1 MDEPIE
7 PNAVRCE
14 TTLSGQQIVESVSS
28 IADYLWDYV
37 SAGLRGESIPGL
49 TLSGATIKFIKTVMS
64 IPDMLLMRKIERFCR
79 GLQSLTKE
87 ESEKYVT
94 NIEKLTSQREH
105 VFLLNVLNKIE
116 EEEKLDILASV
127 FAARVS
133 GVLDH
138 KSYRRLALMVES
150 SMYDDLNFLIKRHG
164 DGPVELEDAEA
175 IGLLSEGWL
184 QYGGQTWGTTENEGT
199 HVYDFTEM
207 AALLYSCV
215 KASGETS

>member
-14 TTLSGQQIVESVSS
+14 TTLSGQQIAESVSS
-28 IADYLWDYV
+28 IVDYLWDYV

>member
-14 TTLSGQQIVESVSS
+14 TTLSGQQIAESVSS
-28 IADYLWDYV
+28 IVDYLWDYV

-94 NIEKLTSQREH
+94 NIEKLSSQREH

-138 KSYRRLALMVES
+138 KGYRRLALMVES

>member
-1 MDEPIE
+1 
-7 PNAVRCE
+7 
-14 TTLSGQQIVESVSS
+14 
-28 IADYLWDYV
+28 
-37 SAGLRGESIPGL
+37 
-49 TLSGATIKFIKTVMS
+49 MS
-64 IPDMLLMRKIERFCR
+64 IPDMLFMRKIERFCR